1 MKTLL
6 KTKIALLI
14 LLVGLAFSCKKND
27 TTTIDST
34 SDSIQTAV
42 DTMGPEMDTTRI
54 DTVTTQIDTIKK

>member
-6 KTKIALLI
+6 KTKIVLLI
-14 LLVGLAFSCKKND
+14 LLVGMAFSCKKND

-42 DTMGPEMDTTRI
+42 DSMGPEMDTTRI